1 MVPLCSAQPAQLD
14 LAAVEHRGQ
23 RHRGGESLWWVQV
36 TLIKVGGVAWW
47 LSGRR
52 SGVRKECR
60 VWQRGSRK
68 EKWGL
73 MTPHSVVLLSFKAE
87 DLPSGTCIFLL
98 PPTLVL
104 PPSNLTRLLRF
115 KSGCLILD
123 QEVEALGKNQ
133 EIRVSVLLYC

>member
-87 DLPSGTCIFLL
+87 DLPLWDMHFPSSSH
-98 PPTLVL
+98 PSSPTLQ
-104 PPSNLTRLLRF
+104 
-115 KSGCLILD
+115 LD
-123 QEVEALGKNQ
+123 QTLAFQVRLSYLGPGG
-133 EIRVSVLLYC
+133 RSPG